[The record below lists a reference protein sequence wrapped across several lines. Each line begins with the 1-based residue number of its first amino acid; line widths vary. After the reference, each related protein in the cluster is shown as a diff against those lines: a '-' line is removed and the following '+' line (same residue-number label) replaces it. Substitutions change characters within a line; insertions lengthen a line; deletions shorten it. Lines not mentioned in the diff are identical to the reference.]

1 MANIQKKKFT
11 KFQIKAAFEYF
22 NSLVSQPGKRPG
34 YSAFIFTNHTALAP
48 VYNSIMASLQMQ
60 PDPSIQAVMTQRQAI
75 SNSDA
80 DPAKVSEAL
89 EKFDREH
96 AEDMQKVQA
105 AMANERT
112 KANEI
117 LAQVVEIPVAVL
129 TLSEFIDDAPPFIVG
144 LFQWQA

>member
-1 MANIQKKKFT
+1 MANVQKKKFT

-34 YSAFIFTNHTALAP
+34 YSSFIFTNHTALAP
-48 VYNSIMASLQMQ
+48 VYNSIMASLQPQ
-60 PDPSIQAVMTQRQAI
+60 PDPSIQAVMAQRQAI
-75 SNSDA
+75 SNSDT

-89 EKFDREH
+89 EAFDREH
-96 AEDMQKVQA
+96 AEDLQKVQA
-105 AMANERT
+105 AMANERA

-117 LAQVVEIPVAVL
+117 LAQVVEVPVAVL

>member
-22 NSLVSQPGKRPG
+22 TSLVSQPGKRPG

-48 VYNSIMASLQMQ
+48 VYNSIMASLQTQ

-75 SNSDA
+75 SNSDT
-80 DPAKVSEAL
+80 DPAKISEAL
-89 EKFDREH
+89 EKFDCEH
-96 AEDMQKVQA
+96 AEDMQKVQT

-129 TLSEFIDDAPPFIVG
+129 TLSEFVDDAPPFIVG